1 MNTMSELINF
11 YILVQF
17 IIFISQ
23 FSVLVKDESKC
34 RGKKKH
40 EAILLKRHKKT
51 FKFPD
56 NQTALDVQLHV

>member
-40 EAILLKRHKKT
+40 EAILLKRHKK
-51 FKFPD
+51 
-56 NQTALDVQLHV
+56 NVQVSR